1 MQQRMAEPRRLLPEL
16 RFARACEPAVA
27 LVGDSLGGG
36 RAGSA
41 DLAAKVS
48 LTKSI

>member
-1 MQQRMAEPRRLLPEL
+1 MQQRMAELRRLLPEL
-16 RFARACEPAVA
+16 RFARVVQPPLA
-27 LVGDSLGGG
+27 LVGDSMGGH

-48 LTKSI
+48 VKKLI